1 MQNRIFK
8 KYAVVLS
15 FILFPAHAAIITD
28 GSLGAKVTLSG
39 SEMQITPNLGQQLG
53 SNLFHSFQDFN
64 LSAGE
69 IATFSGVNSI
79 QNIIARVTGGNPSI
93 IDGTLRSTLPNADLY
108 LLNPYGVMFGQ
119 NAKLDLQGGFHVST
133 ADYLRLRRRTF

>member
-15 FILFPAHAAIITD
+15 FILSTAQAEIITD

-39 SEMQITPNLGQQLG
+39 SEMQITPDLGQQLG

-69 IATFSGVNSI
+69 IATFSGANSI
-79 QNIIARVTGGNPSI
+79 QNIIARVTGGHPSM
-93 IDGTLRSTLPNADLY
+93 IDGTLRSTIPNADLY
-108 LLNPYGVMFGQ
+108 FL
-119 NAKLDLQGGFHVST
+119 
-133 ADYLRLRRRTF
+133 